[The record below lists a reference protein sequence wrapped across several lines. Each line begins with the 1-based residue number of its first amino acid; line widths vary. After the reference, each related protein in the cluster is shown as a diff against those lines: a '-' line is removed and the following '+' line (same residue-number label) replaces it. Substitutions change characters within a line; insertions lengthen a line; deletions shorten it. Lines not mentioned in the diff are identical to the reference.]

1 MPRERCAIRRSA
13 SKCWALLAIT
23 SLLPIMPAGGK
34 STRRKQ
40 RGPHHRD
47 RALAC
52 MEAIDSVRTAACRW
66 LTTMPGPGADA
77 MQTDHL
83 HVRMDCAPAIA
94 SARLAP
100 TGDLRRRADKR
111 SVLARSVAIN
121 NGRNDSVGENGE
133 SQDRGIYVDRPRSRS
148 ARRRGSPPGRL
159 PGRQRPRRARR
170 RRAVP
175 RRSPLSVPIEPQ
187 P

>member
-1 MPRERCAIRRSA
+1 MPRERCAMRRSA

-66 LTTMPGPGADA
+66 LTTVPGPAL
-77 MQTDHL
+77 MRRRPITCMFVWH
-83 HVRMDCAPAIA
+83 CAPAIA
-94 SARLAP
+94 SARAC
-100 TGDLRRRADKR
+100 ADR
-111 SVLARSVAIN
+111 
-121 NGRNDSVGENGE
+121 
-133 SQDRGIYVDRPRSRS
+133 
-148 ARRRGSPPGRL
+148 
-159 PGRQRPRRARR
+159 
-170 RRAVP
+170 
-175 RRSPLSVPIEPQ
+175 
-187 P
+187 